1 MREQERAPGCLLPV
15 RWKRTEEE
23 IIVRNPRRIATFL
36 GLTLA
41 VTAVFLAGCQAQGAV
56 SETVERTL
64 ALGEGGSFS
73 IENINGPIAI
83 AVGASDE
90 ISLRATKTARDA
102 DGLKSITVD
111 INEGPGCVAIST
123 RFSKLGVFGS
133 WMGRATSVAYDLQVP
148 RDAAVRAKSVNGTIT
163 ISDIAG
169 DLQTETVNGAVRISD
184 VAGQVTAKTVNGS
197 LKASYAAVNDSGMNS
212 FKTVNGSVEVRL
224 PPAVSG
230 QFRAKTVNGSL
241 KSDFPLDVRKPKYGP
256 GRSIEDRLGASD
268 ATYSFS
274 TVNGSIRILEK

>member
-1 MREQERAPGCLLPV
+1 MPV
-15 RWKRTEEE
+15 QSKLTQNE
-23 IIVRNPRRIATFL
+23 IIVSNPHRPATWL

-41 VTAVFLAGCQAQGAV
+41 AIAVLQAGCVAHGAV

-64 ALGEGGSFS
+64 PLGKGGSFS

-83 AVGASDE
+83 AVGDSDE

-102 DGLKSITVD
+102 DGLRSITVD
-111 INEGPGCVAIST
+111 IDEEPGKVAIST

-133 WMGRATSVAYDLQVP
+133 WLGRAMSVAYDLRVP
-148 RDAAVRAKSVNGTIT
+148 RNAAVRAKSVNGTIT
-163 ISDIAG
+163 IANVAG
-169 DLQTETVNGAVRISD
+169 DLRTETVNGAVRISD

-197 LKASYAAVNDSGMNS
+197 LKASYVAVNDSGTNS

-224 PPAVSG
+224 PRDVSG
-230 QFRAKTVNGSL
+230 KFRAKTVNGSL
-241 KSDFPLDVRKPKYGP
+241 KSDFPLDVRKPKYRP
-256 GRSIEDRLGASD
+256 GRSIEDRLGAAD

-274 TVNGSIRILEK
+274 TVNGSIRILEN

>member
-1 MREQERAPGCLLPV
+1 MRALERAFACLV
-15 RWKRTEEE
+15 SVQSKRTYEET
-23 IIVRNPRRIATFL
+23 ILSNPHRIVTLL

-41 VTAVFLAGCQAQGAV
+41 VTAALLAGCQAQGAV

-64 ALGEGGSFS
+64 ALGKGGSFS
-73 IENINGPIAI
+73 IENINGPIAV
-83 AVGASDE
+83 AVGDSDE
-90 ISLRATKTARDA
+90 IRLRAIKTARDA
-102 DGLKSITVD
+102 DGLGSITVD
-111 INEGPGCVAIST
+111 INEEPGSVAIST
-123 RFSKLGVFGS
+123 RFSNLGVFGN
-133 WMGRATSVAYDLQVP
+133 WLGRATSVAYDLRVP

-163 ISDIAG
+163 IADVAG

-197 LKASYAAVNDSGMNS
+197 LKASYAGVKGTGTNS

-224 PPAVSG
+224 PPEVSG

-241 KSDFPLDVRKPKYGP
+241 KSDFPLDVRKPKYRP
-256 GRSIEDRLGASD
+256 GRSIDDRLGPAD

-274 TVNGSIRILEK
+274 TVNGSIRILEN